1 MTRRHAV
8 VTAAGFVTLMLVAA
22 AAWGHAKLLRAVPAP
37 GSTIARAPTVVQVWF
52 NDELD
57 PARSGISVW
66 NARAQR
72 VDDGRGGVDLTDL
85 DRKSMK
91 VGLKPIA
98 PGGYTVRWRAVS
110 ADDLFVSTGTFTFI
124 LRSPPK

>member
-37 GSTIARAPTVVQVWF
+37 GSTIARAPTVVRVWF

-57 PARSGISVW
+57 PVRSGISVW

-85 DRKSMK
+85 DRMSMTIA
-91 VGLKPIA
+91 LKPVG
-98 PGGYTVRWRAVS
+98 PGRYTVRWRAVS
-110 ADDLFVSTGTFTFI
+110 ADDLFVSTGAFTFI
-124 LRSPPK
+124 VRSSPR